1 MPTTDASQ
9 RLAEFRQEVYR
20 RVLGHRQD
28 SLFEIIDALLTADGP
43 ATLARLSQAPSVRR
57 RWPSFPDA
65 LAAGTLD
72 QPALTRLLTRTLPAP
87 APGERAVWALDGTVW
102 PRPQARTSPERTYG
116 RTPLAAG
123 RPDAVLRPSWEY
135 QWLVA
140 LPEAGGSWV
149 LPLDVRRRGPAAPAP
164 TVLAI
169 DQLRAVLA
177 SQPSP
182 APRPVVTFDSGY
194 CPTTLA
200 RAHLPVDCLVR
211 LARRRTLFRP
221 PPAYRGRGRPPVHGA
236 VFRTHD
242 PTTQGVPDREA
253 AGADPR
259 HGTIT
264 VRVWHELHARG
275 GQDAPWTLVCI
286 QAARLPRTGTRPA
299 PLWLAWVGGPL
310 PDDLLDLWRW
320 YARRFTIEHGFRFIK
335 QELGWTTV
343 RLRDPAA
350 ADRWTWLVA
359 LALWQLWLARA
370 LVADRR
376 LPWERPLPTDRLT
389 PGRVRRTVPG
399 LCLQLG
405 TPVPPPQPR
414 GNAPGRPRG
423 QAPDPHPRYAVVR
436 RHPPRP
442 RKPRW
447 RAA

>member
-9 RLAEFRQEVYR
+9 RLAAFRQEVYR
-20 RVLGHRQD
+20 RILGQRQD

-57 RWPSFPDA
+57 RWPSFPNA

-72 QPALTRLLTRTLPAP
+72 QPALTRLLTRTLAAP
-87 APGERAVWALDGTVW
+87 APGERPVWALDGTVW
-102 PRPQARTSPERTYG
+102 PRPQAHTSPERTYG

-123 RPDAVLRPSWEY
+123 RPNAVLRPSWEY

-140 LPEAGGSWV
+140 LPEVGGSWV
-149 LPLDVRRRGPAAPAP
+149 LPLDVRRRSPNAPAP

-177 SQPSP
+177 SQPP
-182 APRPVVTFDSGY
+182 AAPRPVVTCDSGY

-200 RAHLPVDCLVR
+200 RAQLPVACLVR

-221 PPAYRGRGRPPVHGA
+221 PRAYRGRGRPPIHGPL
-236 VFRTHD
+236 FRTHD

-253 AGADPR
+253 AGPDPR

-264 VRVWHELHARG
+264 IRVWHHLHARG

-286 QAARLPRTGTRPA
+286 QAARLPRRGRRPA

-359 LALWQLWLARA
+359 LTLWQLWLARI
-370 LVADRR
+370 LVTDRR

-399 LCLQLG
+399 LYLQFG

-414 GNAPGRPRG
+414 GNAPGRRPG
-423 QAPDPHPRYAVVR
+423 QAPGPHPRCPVVR

-442 RKPRW
+442 RKPRR